1 MTHHPS
7 PIANPPFG
15 AIFDWDG
22 VVIDSADYHRESWE
36 RYCAESGRKLN
47 DTFFK
52 RGFGM
57 KNEVIIPELLNWSH
71 DPAEIRKIAD
81 RKEEHYRDILRE
93 KGAAPIPGV
102 LPWLEKLR
110 HAKIPC
116 VIASSTV
123 LENITVALDVLGVG
137 KYFSAIISSRDVSRG
152 KPDPE
157 VFLKAAAK
165 TGMSPSRCIVFEDA
179 HVGIEA
185 ARAAKI
191 KVIAVTTT
199 HPAHTLADADRV
211 VSRLDE
217 LEISAVEELLGV

>member
-1 MTHHPS
+1 MSKT
-7 PIANPPFG
+7 NWG

-22 VVIDSADYHRESWE
+22 VIIDSADYHRESWE

-52 RGFGM
+52 KGFGM
-57 KNEVIIPELLNWSH
+57 KNEVIIPELLNWTH
-71 DPAEIRKIAD
+71 DPKEIRQIAD
-81 RKEEHYRDILRE
+81 RKEEHYREILRE
-93 KGAAPIPGV
+93 KGAEPIPGV
-102 LPWLEKLR
+102 LPWLTILR
-110 HAKIPC
+110 DAKIPC

-123 LENITVALDVLGVG
+123 LENITCALDVLGVRE
-137 KYFSAIISSRDVSRG
+137 FFTDIVSSRDVSRG

-165 TGMSPSRCIVFEDA
+165 TGHPPSRCIVFEDA

-199 HPAHTLADADRV
+199 HAAPTLADADLV
-211 VSRLDE
+211 VARLDE
-217 LEISAVEELLGV
+217 LTLDAVAKLLGP